1 MKQVTIKAKFFVYA
15 FFAMTSPAWALEIGA
30 DRAGYH
36 TANEQRA
43 AILDCKYDLGNGG
56 RAIFQAVWQE
66 YPLAGNSV
74 LKILPRG
81 GVSTADAAW
90 INQCAD
96 KKLGR
101 AQGATAPKRPDARGR
116 QCPRNAPVIYGGA
129 TYCIGR

>member
-1 MKQVTIKAKFFVYA
+1 MRYAVTKVP
-15 FFAMTSPAWALEIGA
+15 FAVCALLALSASALALELGA

-43 AILDCKYDLGNGG
+43 AILDCKYDLGHGG

-81 GVSTADAAW
+81 GVSTNDAAW
-90 INQCAD
+90 INECAD

-101 AQGATAPKRPDARGR
+101 AQGAVTPKPPEAHRGR
-116 QCPRNAPVIYGGA
+116 CPRNAPVIYGGA

>member
-1 MKQVTIKAKFFVYA
+1 MGHVTTKAKVALFAV
-15 FFAMTSPAWALEIGA
+15 FAMTSPAWALELGA

-43 AILDCKYDLGNGG
+43 AILDCKYDLGRGG

-81 GVSTADAAW
+81 GVSNADAAW
-90 INQCAD
+90 INDCAD

-101 AQGATAPKRPDARGR
+101 LQGQVGAKPREALRGN
-116 QCPRNAPVIYGGA
+116 CPRNAPVIYGGA
-129 TYCIGR
+129 TYCIKR

>member
-1 MKQVTIKAKFFVYA
+1 MRKAITKVPFAVCA
-15 FFAMTSPAWALEIGA
+15 VFAMSASAWALELGA

-66 YPLAGNSV
+66 YPPAGNSV

-81 GVSTADAAW
+81 GVSQTDAAW
-90 INQCAD
+90 INDCAD

-101 AQGATAPKRPDARGR
+101 AQGALSPKPHAANRGP
-116 QCPRNAPVIYGGA
+116 CPRNAPVIYGGA

>member
-1 MKQVTIKAKFFVYA
+1 
-15 FFAMTSPAWALEIGA
+15 MTSAAGALEIGA
-30 DRAGYH
+30 ERAGYH

-81 GVSTADAAW
+81 GVSKADAAW
-90 INQCAD
+90 INDCAD
-96 KKLGR
+96 KTLGR
-101 AQGATAPKRPDARGR
+101 SKGVLGAKPQEKRRDN
-116 QCPRNAPVIYGGA
+116 CPRNAPVIYGGA